1 MELRIKRGEL
11 VMRRIL
17 SIFKRDISNSL
28 RDSILVYM
36 LIAPIL
42 LTIGFKFFIPSAQ
55 SASLQF
61 AIDERVGK
69 EVIEEFDRY
78 GKVEVYSSV
87 EDIKERVKNI
97 DDITGITQGK
107 DSGYQLILEG
117 NETHDSVEISK
128 MIIRSLIVNRKS
140 NLNYIISDI
149 DTKTS
154 PLATYGT
161 IFLLLMTILVSGV
174 VIGFNIIEEKESNT
188 LMALNVTPMKKIE
201 FIIGKS
207 ITGIILPVIQAYI
220 MLWILGW
227 LNSINN
233 LMVLVL
239 IITSSLIGI
248 ITGFIIGVI
257 SSNQMVGI
265 TNMKIINFIISLIII
280 GAILLPKDKQFFLYW
295 APPYWFYIGLK
306 GILLNTITW
315 AKLGI
320 YVVWIIG
327 TVSFIFGLLKNK
339 IRKGL
344 V

>member
-1 MELRIKRGEL
+1 MELRIERGEL

-61 AIDERVGK
+61 AIDKRVGK
-69 EVIEEFDRY
+69 EVIEVFDRY

-87 EDIKERVKNI
+87 DDIKERVKNI
-97 DDITGITQGK
+97 DDITGITLGK
-107 DSGYQLILEG
+107 DGEYQLILEG

>member
-1 MELRIKRGEL
+1 
-11 VMRRIL
+11 MRRIL

-69 EVIEEFDRY
+69 EVIEVFDKY

-97 DDITGITQGK
+97 DDITGITLGK
-107 DSGYQLILEG
+107 DGGYQLILEG

-128 MIIRSLIVNRKS
+128 MIIRSLLVNRKS

-149 DTKTS
+149 GTKTS

-161 IFLLLMTILVSGV
+161 IFLLLMAILVSGV
-174 VIGFNIIEEKESNT
+174 IIGFNIIEEKESNT

-233 LMVLVL
+233 LMVFVL

-248 ITGFIIGVI
+248 ITGFLIGVI
-257 SSNQMVGI
+257 SSNQMVGM
-265 TNMKIINFIISLIII
+265 TNMKIINFLISLIII

-295 APPYWFYIGLK
+295 APPYWFYTGFK

-320 YVVWIIG
+320 YVAWIIG